1 MLANNSEQKWYVML
15 HLSPKLIEKQLLYEN
30 EQRLTEKKPP
40 LQYFIPYHFIGHA
53 VPEQHGEKVK
63 QQTEQ
68 ARRSNELRDDLR
80 NFVFIKGDEQQMYEL
95 VDKPW
100 NTDGRLHLRF
110 YKSKSGTPITVKPE
124 FMQPFITLCCEH
136 RQRFSIGPTVQQ
148 QISKQDLV
156 YIRHG
161 LFKDFPATVID
172 VQSTATGISLTLGV
186 SMFEGTKT
194 LLLHDYSPEDIRKE
208 KGAGYLFSTN
218 FILEVEEQ
226 LLHIFRQR
234 VNHYENT
241 PARRLE
247 NATTLDD
254 LFHYS
259 YITLSDTA
267 LHQQFRT
274 LMLWCATMRKDILSI
289 ESITNEVQGFLADKS
304 VPTNDNEAFM
314 MAVLFLAT
322 KKADYRTAVKNY
334 RNEHP
339 ACKPNLQLLTSL
351 ITRVRNR

>member
-1 MLANNSEQKWYVML
+1 MSSNNSEQNWYVML

-30 EQRLTEKKPP
+30 ELRRADHLPL

-53 VPEQHGEKVK
+53 VPEQHGKHAKK
-63 QQTEQ
+63 QSEQ

-80 NFVFIKGDEQQMYEL
+80 NFVFIKGDEQQMFEL

-110 YKSKSGTPITVKPE
+110 YKTKSGTPITVKPE

-136 RQRFSIGPTVQQ
+136 RQRFSIGPSVPQVTKND
-148 QISKQDLV
+148 IV

-161 LFKDFPATVID
+161 LFKDFPATVLD
-172 VQSTATGISLTLGV
+172 VQSTSEGISLTLGV

-194 LLLHDYSPEDIRKE
+194 LELHDYSPDDIRKE

-218 FILEVEEQ
+218 FILEIEEK
-226 LLHIFRQR
+226 LLHILRQR
-234 VNHYENT
+234 VNRHENT
-241 PARRLE
+241 PARQLE
-247 NATTLDD
+247 NATVLDD

-259 YITLSDTA
+259 YITMSDIP
-267 LHQQFRT
+267 LHQHFRT

-289 ESITNEVQGFLADKS
+289 ESITPEVQGFLTDQS

-322 KKADYRTAVKNY
+322 KDADYRTAVKAY
-334 RNEHP
+334 RAEHP
-339 ACKPNLQLLTSL
+339 SCKPSLQQLTSL
-351 ITRVRNR
+351 IARVRSR